1 MLDIFWDALKFF
13 SWRVPV
19 FLCVTFCG
27 FALWMCFEKMGW
39 IVLFKAATYLA
50 VSTVTAAFCAA
61 FVVWLFDIGGAK

>member
-1 MLDIFWDALKFF
+1 MLDLFWDALKFC

-19 FLCVTFCG
+19 FLCVTLCG

-50 VSTVTAAFCAA
+50 VSTVAAAFGAA
-61 FVVWLFDIGGAK
+61 FLVWLFNIGGK